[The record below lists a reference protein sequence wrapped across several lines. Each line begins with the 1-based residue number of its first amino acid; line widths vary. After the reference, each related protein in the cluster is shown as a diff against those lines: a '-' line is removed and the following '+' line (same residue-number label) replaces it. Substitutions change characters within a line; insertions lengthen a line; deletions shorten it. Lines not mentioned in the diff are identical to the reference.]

1 MAINRMTGFTLIELM
16 IVVAIVAILG
26 MIAVPAYN
34 NSTLKARRSDGQ
46 TAMMDIMAREER
58 YFTERNTYTTNLA
71 ALPATAT
78 SQEGFYLVS
87 AAACG
92 GGITSCV
99 ILTAT
104 AQGPQTSDGNMTLD
118 SRGQKLPADKW

>member
-1 MAINRMTGFTLIELM
+1 MAINKMRGFTLIELM

-34 NSTLKARRSDGQ
+34 NSTIKARRSDGQ
-46 TAMMDIMAREER
+46 TALMDVMAREER
-58 YFTERNTYTTNLA
+58 YFTERNTYTTSLA
-71 ALPATAT
+71 ALPASAT
-78 SQEGFYLVS
+78 SQEGFYTIS

-92 GGITSCV
+92 SGVTSCV

-104 AQGPQTSDGNMTLD
+104 AQGGQAPDGNLTLD

>member
-1 MAINRMTGFTLIELM
+1 MTGFTLIELM
-16 IVVAIVAILG
+16 IVVAIVTILA

-46 TAMMDIMAREER
+46 TALMDVMAREER

-71 ALPATAT
+71 ALPATAA
-78 SQEGFYLVS
+78 SQEGYYLVS

-104 AQGPQTSDGNMTLD
+104 AQNAQTPDGNLTLD
-118 SRGQKLPADKW
+118 SRGQKLPANKW